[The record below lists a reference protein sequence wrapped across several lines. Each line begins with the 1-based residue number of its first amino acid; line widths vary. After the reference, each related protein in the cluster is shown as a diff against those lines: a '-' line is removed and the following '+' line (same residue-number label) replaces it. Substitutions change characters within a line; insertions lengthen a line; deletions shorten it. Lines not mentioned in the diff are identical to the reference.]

1 MIIRNLANKVSFPST
16 PLDLCSRGHLAYKT
30 DHLSLINHY
39 LQESGYS
46 LKEKKD
52 LDISIPHTRRI
63 SSMRTLSLLLNNTSS
78 IIFKP
83 LRNTKNYTFVAID
96 MNKINPKNINQ

>member
-16 PLDLCSRGHLAYKT
+16 PLGVTCQAERSRGHLAYKT

-63 SSMRTLSLLLNNTSS
+63 SSMRKLSGCCLTTLL
-78 IIFKP
+78 
-83 LRNTKNYTFVAID
+83 
-96 MNKINPKNINQ
+96 Q